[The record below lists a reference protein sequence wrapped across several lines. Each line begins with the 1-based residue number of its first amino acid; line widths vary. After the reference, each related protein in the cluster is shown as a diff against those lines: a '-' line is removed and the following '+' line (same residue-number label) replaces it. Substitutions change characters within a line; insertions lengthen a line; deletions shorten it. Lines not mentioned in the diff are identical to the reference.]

1 MNRGLILGFFDG
13 VHVAHQTVI
22 LSAVNYARK
31 TSLITFKE
39 SPSVYFNL
47 ECEYIY
53 PREKSVEKIKSLGVD
68 EVVELDFP
76 QIADMNADDYIK
88 FLIDK
93 YNPVSIS
100 TGFNHTFGKNKS
112 GNPELLRA
120 CSTKY
125 GYKYFCIEPQEYE
138 GEVVSSTL
146 IKKYLKEGKIEI
158 ANRLLGSNFC
168 LEGEV
173 VHGAQIGR
181 TIGFPTANISYPK
194 DIVKIPFG
202 VYSGLVGERHAMI
215 NWGMK
220 PTVNNTKEPVVEVH
234 ILGYEGDLYGK
245 VLEVEILKKIRD
257 EKKFNSLEELRE
269 QIEKDK
275 SECLKS

>member
-125 GYKYFCIEPQEYE
+125 GYKYFCI
-138 GEVVSSTL
+138 
-146 IKKYLKEGKIEI
+146 
-158 ANRLLGSNFC
+158 
-168 LEGEV
+168 
-173 VHGAQIGR
+173 GR
-181 TIGFPTANISYPK
+181 
-194 DIVKIPFG
+194 
-202 VYSGLVGERHAMI
+202 
-215 NWGMK
+215 
-220 PTVNNTKEPVVEVH
+220 
-234 ILGYEGDLYGK
+234 
-245 VLEVEILKKIRD
+245 
-257 EKKFNSLEELRE
+257 LRE
-269 QIEKDK
+269 F
-275 SECLKS
+275 CVVT

>member
-125 GYKYFCIEPQEYE
+125 GYKYFCIEPQKYE

-158 ANRLLGSNFC
+158 ANKLLGSNFC
-168 LEGEV
+168 LSAEV
-173 VHGAQIGR
+173 VHGAKIAR

-202 VYSGLVGERHAMI
+202 VYSGFVGKKHAMI

-220 PTVNNTKEPVVEVH
+220 PTVNSTKEPVVEVH